1 MNRGEEVSGELVVP
15 GCDPAEVLEAAEAA
29 LDNIA
34 PLVGA
39 LVELVERNAVGF
51 VRNDRRC
58 AMDDDRGA
66 QLVAIISLVADERGH
81 GGRER
86 QHAGRRGDIGVLVR
100 RQMENHR
107 PAMRIAQGMDFGRA
121 TASRPAD
128 RLIVLPPFPPE
139 AQR

>member
-15 GCDPAEVLEAAEAA
+15 GCDPSEVLEAAEAA
-29 LDNIA
+29 LDDVA

-39 LVELVERNAVGF
+39 LVELVEHNAVGF

-58 AMDDDRGA
+58 ATVDD
-66 QLVAIISLVADERGH
+66 
-81 GGRER
+81 RER
-86 QHAGRRGDIGVLVR
+86 QHAGGRGDIGVLAR

-121 TASRPAD
+121 AASRPAD
-128 RLIVLPPFPPE
+128 RLIVLPPFPLE